1 MIVTFLF
8 PTTPTALLV
17 HSANPPAVPVKNK
30 QTLIF
35 LVSTKMAIFYCLNSR
50 CEYWLSEI
58 TGPKTLVCK
67 SDFVWRDTWSTTFCN
82 LSCEV
87 RQSLFIPWWLFN
99 ILFFVVKP
107 VRLWYSQSVI
117 FLDCDIFLRYEL
129 KRDWDRSSFL
139 QETRQ
144 HPRPC
149 SFILLIRLQCRSENK
164 YSCRIW
170 NGLQWFSQN
179 LNKSARA
186 KYWDYEVLLLI
197 WSVLYWDDNLL
208 LAFIV
213 NIDSEICNSKNI
225 GLQVWLCLT
234 RYSIHH
240 VLQFVLWS

>member
-30 QTLIF
+30 QTLNY
-35 LVSTKMAIFYCLNSR
+35 LVFTKMTIFYIALEVVVNIDWGKFAS
-50 CEYWLSEI
+50 
-58 TGPKTLVCK
+58 PKTLVCK

-149 SFILLIRLQCRSENK
+149 SFILLIRLQCRSKNKYSK

-170 NGLQWFSQN
+170 YGVQWFSQY

-186 KYWDYEVLLLI
+186 KYWDHDVVLLI
-197 WSVLYWDDNLL
+197 WSVLY
-208 LAFIV
+208 
-213 NIDSEICNSKNI
+213 
-225 GLQVWLCLT
+225 
-234 RYSIHH
+234 
-240 VLQFVLWS
+240 